1 MEITAANFNER
12 LPEIE
17 KAISSATFM
26 AIDGEFTGL
35 SAHNRLSPFD
45 TPAERYGKVKD
56 SARYESQNYRIKIL
70 SILYFLQAVSLGSVW
85 SKHVPLRQ
93 DQ

>member
-45 TPAERYGKVKD
+45 TPTERYGKVKD
-56 SARYESQNYRIKIL
+56 SARYVMSN
-70 SILYFLQAVSLGSVW
+70 SN
-85 SKHVPLRQ
+85 
-93 DQ
+93 

>member
-1 MEITAANFNER
+1 MDTYKKQLISYFLLRTMEITAANFNER

-56 SARYESQNYRIKIL
+56 SARYK
-70 SILYFLQAVSLGSVW
+70 V
-85 SKHVPLRQ
+85 
-93 DQ
+93 

>member
-56 SARYESQNYRIKIL
+56 SARYKSQSTQSNKIKIL
-70 SILYFLQAVSLGSVW
+70 VSIFYFL
-85 SKHVPLRQ
+85 
-93 DQ
+93 